1 MTFWRFLTAVIYF
14 YILLLSLR
22 IILSWFQGSVSG
34 RPWQLLIRVTDP
46 YLSLFSRLHFLRQGM
61 FDFTPL
67 AAILTLVVLLRII
80 DSIGRFGRIS
90 LGIFLGVVTSAIWSA
105 VAFLLV
111 LFLILAILR
120 AILLAVSSA
129 QGSRITGALGFMVEP
144 AVSLVRRIFPIRR
157 QAPSDRQYLYLTIA
171 FLFVARLLGGYLFG
185 LLVRFFYSL
194 PI

>member
-34 RPWQLLIRVTDP
+34 RPWELLIRVTDP
-46 YLSLFSRLHFLRQGM
+46 YLSLFSGLRFLRQGM

-67 AAILTLVVLLRII
+67 AAILTLVISLRII

-111 LFLILAILR
+111 LFLILALLR
-120 AILLAVSSA
+120 AILLVLFST
-129 QGSRITGALGFMVEP
+129 QGSRISGALGFMVDP
-144 AVSLVRRIFPIRR
+144 AVSLVRRVFPVR
-157 QAPSDRQYLYLTIA
+157 QPLSDRQYLYLTIA
-171 FLFVARLLGGYLFG
+171 FLFVIRLLGGFLFG
-185 LLVRFFYSL
+185 LLVRFFYNL

>member
-1 MTFWRFLTAVIYF
+1 MTFWRFLTAIIYF

-34 RPWQLLIRVTDP
+34 KPWELLIRVTDP
-46 YLSLFSRLHFLRQGM
+46 YLSLFRRLRFLRQGM

-67 AAILTLVVLLRII
+67 AAILTLVIVLRII
-80 DSIGRFGRIS
+80 DAIGRFGRIS

-111 LFLILAILR
+111 LFLILGILR
-120 AILLAVSSA
+120 AILLAISSTKD
-129 QGSRITGALGFMVEP
+129 SRISGALGFMVEP
-144 AVSLVRRIFPIRR
+144 AVSLVRRILPVR
-157 QAPSDRQYLYLTIA
+157 QPLSDRPYLYLTIA
-171 FLFVARLLGGYLFG
+171 FLFIMRILGGYLFG
-185 LLVRFFYSL
+185 LLVRLFYNL

>member
-1 MTFWRFLTAVIYF
+1 VTFWRFITAIIYF

-34 RPWQLLIRVTDP
+34 RPWELLIRITDP
-46 YLSLFSRLHFLRQGM
+46 YLSLFRRFRFLRQGM

-67 AAILTLVVLLRII
+67 AAILTLVIVLRVI
-80 DSIGRFGRIS
+80 DSVGRFGRIS

-111 LFLILAILR
+111 LFLILAVLR
-120 AILLAVSSA
+120 AILLAIASTRS
-129 QGSRITGALGFMVEP
+129 SRITGALGFMVEP
-144 AVSLVRRIFPIRR
+144 AVSLVRRILPAR
-157 QAPSDRQYLYLTIA
+157 QPLSDRQYLYLTIA
-171 FLFVARLLGGYLFG
+171 SLFVLRLLGGFLFG
-185 LLVRFFYSL
+185 LLVRLFYNL

>member
-1 MTFWRFLTAVIYF
+1 LTFWRFLTAVIYF

-34 RPWQLLIRVTDP
+34 RPWTLLIRVTDP
-46 YLSLFSRLHFLRQGM
+46 YLSLFSRLGFLRQGM

-67 AAILTLVVLLRII
+67 AAILTLVIILRII

-111 LFLILAILR
+111 LFLILALLR
-120 AILLAVSSA
+120 AILLVLFST
-129 QGSRITGALGFMVEP
+129 QGSRISGALGFMVDP
-144 AVSLVRRIFPIRR
+144 AVSLVRRVFPVR
-157 QAPSDRQYLYLTIA
+157 QPLSDRQYLYLTIA
-171 FLFVARLLGGYLFG
+171 FLFVIRLLGGFLFG
-185 LLVRFFYSL
+185 LLVRFFYNL

>member
-1 MTFWRFLTAVIYF
+1 MTFWRFITAIIYF

-34 RPWQLLIRVTDP
+34 RPWDLLIRVTDP
-46 YLSLFSRLHFLRQGM
+46 YLSLFRRLHFLRQGM

-67 AAILTLVVLLRII
+67 AAILTLVIVLRII
-80 DSIGRFGRIS
+80 DAIGRFGRIS

-111 LFLILAILR
+111 LFLIIGILR
-120 AILLAVSSA
+120 AILVAIPSS
-129 QGSRITGALGFMVEP
+129 QGSRISGALGFMVEP
-144 AVSLVRRIFPIRR
+144 AVSLVRRILPVR
-157 QAPSDRQYLYLTIA
+157 QPLSDRQYLYLTIA
-171 FLFVARLLGGYLFG
+171 FLFVVRLLGGYLFG
-185 LLVRFFYSL
+185 LLVRLFYRL